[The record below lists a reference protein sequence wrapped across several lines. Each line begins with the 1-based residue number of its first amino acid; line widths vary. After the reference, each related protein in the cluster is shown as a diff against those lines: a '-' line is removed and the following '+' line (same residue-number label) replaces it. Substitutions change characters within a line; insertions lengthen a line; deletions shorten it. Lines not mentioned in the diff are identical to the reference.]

1 MVNHSRLLWL
11 TKKLSCQIFCK
22 RRAGKNGPE
31 TSSQAD
37 VAPATSHRNR
47 SPPATQPLHE
57 GLSVNTHSAAPSSH
71 SSADATTRAR
81 ALNWQDLVWLGAVV
95 VIGINLRPLLTS
107 ISPLMT
113 TIREATGLSFYG
125 ASLLTSLPVIAM
137 GLGAFGA
144 AALSRS
150 IGEVRGVALGLV
162 AIALAC
168 AARWDASSGA
178 ALLATAILAGAGV
191 AAIQALLP
199 AVLKQRF
206 HARVPLAMG
215 VFSASIMGGG
225 GLGASLS
232 PWMSRALQSWH
243 AGLAVWAI
251 PACLAL
257 PVWWALN
264 RPRAHEGQAKPGAGP
279 ASSAGL
285 SLWTNR
291 RAWTLGFYFGIVNG
305 GYTSLVAW
313 LPAFYQQHGAS
324 VSQSGSLLAGMTVFQ
339 AAAALLLPLAA
350 ASFRDRR
357 PWLMLGLAAQLAGL
371 LGLIVAPDLAPL
383 IWVGV
388 AGAGL
393 GGTFSLTLVTAMDHS
408 ADHRI
413 AGKLVAFTQGVGFIV
428 AAIAPVVAG
437 IVRGWSGGF
446 DAAWIMLAA
455 CVVAMMAVT
464 LLFSP
469 RSYERWR

>member
-1 MVNHSRLLWL
+1 MN
-11 TKKLSCQIFCK
+11 
-22 RRAGKNGPE
+22 P
-31 TSSQAD
+31 
-37 VAPATSHRNR
+37 
-47 SPPATQPLHE
+47 
-57 GLSVNTHSAAPSSH
+57 H
-71 SSADATTRAR
+71 SSASPTRTPADHAAA
-81 ALNWQDLVWLGAVV
+81 ALTRQDIVWLGAIVA
-95 VIGINLRPLLTS
+95 IGINLRPLLTS

-125 ASLLTSLPVIAM
+125 ASFLTSLPVVAM
-137 GLGAFGA
+137 GIGAFGA
-144 AALSRS
+144 GALTRRV
-150 IGEVRGVALGLV
+150 GETRGVALGLL

-168 AARWDASSGA
+168 AARWSASSGA

-199 AVLKQRF
+199 AVMKQRF
-206 HARVPLAMG
+206 QARVPLAMG

-232 PWMSRALQSWH
+232 PWVSRAAQSWH
-243 AGLAVWAI
+243 AGLAVWAL
-251 PACLAL
+251 PACVAL
-257 PVWWALN
+257 PAWWALN
-264 RPRAHEGQAKPGAGP
+264 RQRSNSASAYTAP
-279 ASSAGL
+279 AQTATFSP
-285 SLWTNR
+285 WNR
-291 RAWTLGFYFGIVNG
+291 PRAWTLGMYFGIVNG

-313 LPAFYQQHGAS
+313 LPAFYQQRGAS
-324 VSQSGSLLAGMTVFQ
+324 VAASGSLLAGMTVFQ

-357 PWLMLGLAAQLAGL
+357 PWLMLGLSAQLFGL
-371 LGLIVAPDLAPL
+371 LGLIVWPDTAPPL
-383 IWVGV
+383 WIGV

-408 ADHRI
+408 ADHRV

-437 IVRGWSGGF
+437 LVRGWSGGF
-446 DAAWIMLAA
+446 GAAWIMLAV

-469 RSYERWR
+469 RSYRRWR

>member
-1 MVNHSRLLWL
+1 MNSPSR
-11 TKKLSCQIFCK
+11 
-22 RRAGKNGPE
+22 A
-31 TSSQAD
+31 TSSPVPAD
-37 VAPATSHRNR
+37 K
-47 SPPATQPLHE
+47 
-57 GLSVNTHSAAPSSH
+57 AA
-71 SSADATTRAR
+71 
-81 ALNWQDLVWLGAVV
+81 ALNWQDVVWLGAIV

-113 TIREATGLSFYG
+113 TIRDATGLSFYG
-125 ASLLTSLPVIAM
+125 ASLLTSLPVVAM
-137 GLGAFGA
+137 GIGAFGA
-144 AALSRS
+144 GALNRS
-150 IGEVRGVALGLV
+150 IGETRGVALGLL

-168 AARWDASSGA
+168 AARWAAASGA
-178 ALLATAILAGAGV
+178 ALLATAILAGTGV

-199 AVLKQRF
+199 AVMKQRF
-206 HARVPLAMG
+206 PARVPLAMG

-232 PWMSRALQSWH
+232 PWVSRTMQSWH
-243 AGLAVWAI
+243 AGLAVWAV
-251 PACLAL
+251 PACVAL
-257 PVWWALN
+257 LGWWVLN
-264 RPRAHEGQAKPGAGP
+264 LQRKSCTTDRPGTARQPAH
-279 ASSAGL
+279 SAQSATV

-291 RAWTLGFYFGIVNG
+291 RAWTLGLYFGIVNG

-324 VSQSGSLLAGMTVFQ
+324 VAQSGSLLAGMTVFQ

-357 PWLMLGLAAQLAGL
+357 PWLMLGLAAQLIGL
-371 LGLIVAPDLAPL
+371 LGLIVAPDAAPL

-393 GGTFSLTLVTAMDHS
+393 GGTFSLTLVTAMDH
-408 ADHRI
+408 AHDHRV

-428 AAIAPVVAG
+428 AAVAPMVAG
-437 IVRGWSGGF
+437 IVRGWSGAFG
-446 DAAWIMLAA
+446 AAWIMLAG

-469 RSYERWR
+469 RSYGRWR